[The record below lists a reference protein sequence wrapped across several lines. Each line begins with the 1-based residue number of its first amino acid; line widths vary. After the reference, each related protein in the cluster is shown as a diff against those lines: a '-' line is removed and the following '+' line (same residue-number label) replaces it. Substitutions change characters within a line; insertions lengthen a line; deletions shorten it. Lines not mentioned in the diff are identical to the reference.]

1 MLSSVSRARTSYICT
16 QCRTRLL
23 ARPTTTTAAF
33 LLPNLSRRAFPTVSR
48 RLYATDSY
56 DSYDSYD
63 SPSAPDP
70 QTSSDVMKY
79 EEELD
84 LRRTQFGPQ
93 KKPWETIGLRPVVAD
108 TLLRAFPNVIR
119 PTSVQ
124 KKLLTAL
131 TYGYSVAVRGL
142 PGTGKS
148 FAIAAWLLGLERSI
162 MSESKQPTT
171 SALVIV
177 PNVDLALQYHS
188 TIQAMLENSDSEAV
202 KSSPDAFV
210 QVLFR
215 RGAESELEQLQK
227 LREFRHP
234 HIIIAPAT
242 IILDILADPDPAVR
256 NLIDINH
263 LRVIV
268 LEEIDATVSQ
278 MVFYSRIKKGQSNT
292 AKVARTSPRQVPLQ
306 ILLDYI
312 VKCRIA
318 DAHRKGTAPQQ
329 PQLVF
334 PTATLSAT
342 QVKRFLVH
350 HHRQWLLPPQLNM
363 DVAPATFSGVKPGEE
378 WRRKAR
384 SNSLLSIEDPPL
396 KHDEITQYVPDHLH
410 HHVLAYDLRTRKL
423 RDAPLPPLRHLSK
436 DDIVAELNKTEQM
449 IQDAIQDEDTVP
461 ESTRVTGYSQK
472 IVTDVVMKLLEKD
485 NYPTNVI
492 VGLSTE
498 TNFPAVKQ
506 AFRDLGVH
514 CRMLL
519 AVKWNTGDELGK
531 LPIGRTDML
540 LSPSVRHRIEAEAKG
555 GDKSATTVWLTS
567 SFFCRGIQPTGAN
580 HLYILHRITRPR
592 EYITYAGRV
601 ASWPFARRAD
611 ELADP
616 LSAGMDRRPHGKIVS
631 VILEDNAMGDE
642 EKEPQPFRFTR
653 ADGRTLRSMVVRIDG
668 GPEEQA
674 TWSTEAV
681 RLAKL
686 GCKVEPYF
694 ADAQPAEGAVEG
706 GEAAVASTVA
716 GQEVKEGEKK
726 DFLTEAM
733 GLLDDFEVAEEEKK
747 QEEEEVK
754 DEEEEE
760 GR

>member
-1 MLSSVSRARTSYICT
+1 
-16 QCRTRLL
+16 
-23 ARPTTTTAAF
+23 
-33 LLPNLSRRAFPTVSR
+33 
-48 RLYATDSY
+48 
-56 DSYDSYD
+56 
-63 SPSAPDP
+63 
-70 QTSSDVMKY
+70 
-79 EEELD
+79 
-84 LRRTQFGPQ
+84 
-93 KKPWETIGLRPVVAD
+93 
-108 TLLRAFPNVIR
+108 
-119 PTSVQ
+119 
-124 KKLLTAL
+124 
-131 TYGYSVAVRGL
+131 
-142 PGTGKS
+142 
-148 FAIAAWLLGLERSI
+148 
-162 MSESKQPTT
+162 MSETNKPTT
-171 SALVIV
+171 SALVLV
-177 PNVDLALQYHS
+177 PNVDLALQYHG
-188 TIQAMLENSDSEAV
+188 TIQAMLENSDSKAV

-215 RGAESELEQLQK
+215 RGAETELEQLQK
-227 LREFRHP
+227 LKEFRHP
-234 HIIIAPAT
+234 HIIIAPPT

-256 NLIDINH
+256 SLIDINH
-263 LRVIV
+263 LKVIV
-268 LEEIDATVSQ
+268 LEEIDATVTQ
-278 MVFYSRIKKGQSNT
+278 MVFYSRIKKGQSTT
-292 AKVARTSPRQVPLQ
+292 AKVARNTPRQVPLQ

-334 PTATLSAT
+334 PSATLSAT

-350 HHRQWLLPPQLNM
+350 HHRQWLQPTQLNM
-363 DVAPATFSGVKPGEE
+363 DVTPTTFSGAKPGEE

-396 KHDEITQYVPDHLH
+396 ERNEVTQYVPDHLH
-410 HHVLAYDLRTRKL
+410 HHVLAYDLRTREL

-461 ESTRVTGYSQK
+461 EGTRVTGYSQEV
-472 IVTDVVMKLLEKD
+472 VTNVVMKLLEKD

-498 TNFPAVKQ
+498 TDFPAVKE

-567 SFFCRGIQPTGAN
+567 TFFCRGIHPPGAN

-616 LSAGMDRRPHGKIVS
+616 LSAGMDRRPQGKIVS
-631 VILEDNAMGDE
+631 VILEDNADSD
-642 EKEPQPFRFTR
+642 KEPQRLRFTR
-653 ADGRTLRSMVVRIDG
+653 ADARTLRSMVVRRDG
-668 GPEEQA
+668 KEEV

-706 GEAAVASTVA
+706 GEAAAASTVA

-733 GLLDDFEVAEEEKK
+733 GLLDDFEATEGEEKK
-747 QEEEEVK
+747 QEEEGK
-754 DEEEEE
+754 
-760 GR
+760 

>member
-1 MLSSVSRARTSYICT
+1 MLSTVSRARTSYICT

-23 ARPTTTTAAF
+23 ARPTTAAL
-33 LLPNLSRRAFPTVSR
+33 LLPNLSRRAFPVVSR
-48 RLYATDSY
+48 RLYATESA
-56 DSYDSYD
+56 
-63 SPSAPDP
+63 SAPDP
-70 QTSSDVMKY
+70 QTSPDVPKY

-84 LRRTQFGPQ
+84 LSHAQFGPQ
-93 KKPWETIGLRPVVAD
+93 TRPWERIGLRPVVAD

-131 TYGYSVAVRGL
+131 SYGYSVAVRGL

-162 MSESKQPTT
+162 MSETKEPTT

-177 PNVDLALQYHS
+177 PNVDLAMQYHS
-188 TIQAMLENSDSEAV
+188 TILAMLENSDSEAV

-210 QVLFR
+210 QVLYR
-215 RGAESELEQLQK
+215 RGTETELEQLQK
-227 LREFRHP
+227 LKEFRRP
-234 HIIIAPAT
+234 HIIIAPPT
-242 IILDILADPDPAVR
+242 IILDILADTDPAVR
-256 NLIDINH
+256 KLIDINH
-263 LRVIV
+263 LKVIV
-268 LEEIDATVSQ
+268 LEEIDATITQ

-292 AKVARTSPRQVPLQ
+292 AKVARTTPRQMPLQ

-318 DAHRKGTAPQQ
+318 DAHRKGIAPQQ

-334 PTATLSAT
+334 PSATLSAT

-350 HHRQWLLPPQLNM
+350 HHRQWLQPPQLNM
-363 DVAPATFSGVKPGEE
+363 DTAPATFSGAQPGEE

-396 KHDEITQYVPDHLH
+396 EHNEVTQYVPDHLH
-410 HHVLAYDLRTRKL
+410 HHVLAYDVRTRKL
-423 RDAPLPPLRHLSK
+423 RDAPLPALRHLSK
-436 DDIVAELNKTEQM
+436 EDIVAELNKTEKM
-449 IQDAIQDEDTVP
+449 VQDAIQDEDTVP
-461 ESTRVTGYSQK
+461 EGMRVAGYPQTA
-472 IVTDVVMKLLEKD
+472 VTDIVMKLLEKD
-485 NYPTNVI
+485 NYPTNVL
-492 VGLSTE
+492 VGLSLE
-498 TNFPAVKQ
+498 TDFPAVKQ
-506 AFRDLGVH
+506 AFRDLGMH

-555 GDKSATTVWLTS
+555 GDKSATTIWLTS
-567 SFFCRGIQPTGAN
+567 TFYCRGIHPPGAN

-616 LSAGMDRRPHGKIVS
+616 LSAGMDRRPQGKIVS
-631 VILEDNAMGDE
+631 VILEDNVLEHAD
-642 EKEPQPFRFTR
+642 KEPRVKFKK
-653 ADGRTLRSMVVRIDG
+653 ADGKTVKSMVVRRDG
-668 GPEEQA
+668 GTEEEV

-694 ADAQPAEGAVEG
+694 ADVQPAEGAVEG
-706 GEAAVASTVA
+706 GEAAAAAVA
-716 GQEVKEGEKK
+716 GQEVKEEGVTPVQEEKK
-726 DFLTEAM
+726 DFLMEAM
-733 GLLDDFEVAEEEKK
+733 GLLDDFEAAEEEKR
-747 QEEEEVK
+747 QEEEEEEEK
-754 DEEEEE
+754 KKEEEEK
-760 GR
+760 